1 MDVNG
6 NERTEDVSPLEML
19 AQVREA
25 LPRDQDP
32 LGADMAGTPTAV
44 LNGQRRLVY
53 ANRAF
58 TELAGAGGVEELCG
72 QRTGQILGCVF
83 SGDGCGESE
92 ACSFCG
98 AAQAIGETLRT
109 RQAAARECHLSVRA
123 ADRGPSNDFLVRTTP
138 FEISARPF
146 VLVTFTDIAD
156 QKQRQSLERIFFHD
170 ILNTAS
176 SISVY
181 LELLGRGKLEEGSRE
196 LVGRLKAICGTLVE
210 EINGQ
215 KLMVSAESGTLRV
228 QRNLIESYALARQM
242 VEMWEGQQVAHRRKV
257 LVAPFSDSFS
267 FVSDDALVKR
277 ILTNMLKNAL
287 EASPEESTVSIAMRA
302 PREGSAVFT
311 VHNPTC
317 MAPLVQKQVFRR
329 YFSTKGQDRGLGTWG
344 MRLLAEQ
351 YLGGSVS
358 FTSTAE
364 EGTTFVLALPSRPPG
379 W

>member
-1 MDVNG
+1 MDDDRN
-6 NERTEDVSPLEML
+6 LEGFDM
-19 AQVREA
+19 
-25 LPRDQDP
+25 
-32 LGADMAGTPTAV
+32 DMAGAPTAV
-44 LNGQRRLVY
+44 LNEQRQLVF
-53 ANRAF
+53 ANRGF
-58 TELAGAGGVEELCG
+58 LELAGAGSAEELRG
-72 QRTGQILGCVF
+72 QRTGQILGCMF
-83 SGDGCGESE
+83 ASEGCGESE
-92 ACSFCG
+92 GCSFCG
-98 AAQAIGETLRT
+98 ASLAIGETLRT
-109 RQAAARECHLSVRA
+109 RQAAARECHLTVRA
-123 ADRGPSNDFLVRTTP
+123 ADRGPSSDFLVRTTP

-181 LELLGRGKLEEGSRE
+181 LDILCRGSLEEGSRQ
-196 LVGRLKAICGTLVE
+196 LVGRLQAICGTLVE

-215 KLMVSAESGTLRV
+215 KLMVSAETGTLRV
-228 QRNLIESYALARQM
+228 QRNLIDSHALARQ
-242 VEMWEGQQVAHRRKV
+242 VAEMWEGQQIAHRRNV
-257 LVAPFSDSFS
+257 VIAPFSDSFS

-302 PREGSAVFT
+302 RGEGTVAFE

-358 FTSTAE
+358 FTSTME
-364 EGTTFVLALPSRPPG
+364 GGTTFVLTLPPRPPG